1 MTRSPKARDIEST
14 SLSCGLLMEAFD
26 VELINLGS
34 PAPEKSSNSQRSLA
48 VAKGAAAGFRSTVIL
63 GSPEGPID
71 LQSTNVR
78 RLVADRR
85 YFGLE
90 AQDFRAGAERLLAR
104 VSAVSPERARIDV
117 RSLGEDFRLDAPAT
131 SALQRELLIGG
142 LLHPD
147 GAGGYVPTRLLRQYA
162 LACVVAPLSRPRA
175 KALIERACALAG
187 EINAAWTLNLF
198 QIRMLAVSGSYMS
211 QREKLSELS
220 LSLVLRW
227 RHEAPQPG
235 AASPPGKDEAIRQIV
250 GALSALS
257 SFMVVRVVS
266 GSEAVQRPFSVAF
279 QHSKDSVRATAPPK
293 GRLQAW
299 SEALTRRLASR

>member
-1 MTRSPKARDIEST
+1 M
-14 SLSCGLLMEAFD
+14 
-26 VELINLGS
+26 ELINLGS
-34 PAPEKSSNSQRSLA
+34 PAPKRSSKTQRSLA
-48 VAKGAAAGFRSTVIL
+48 DAKAAAAGSSSTVII

-71 LQSTNVR
+71 LKSTNVR

-104 VSAVSPERARIDV
+104 LSAVSGERARIDI

-162 LACVVAPLSRPRA
+162 LACVVAPLSRARA
-175 KALIERACALAG
+175 KALIERACALAA
-187 EINAAWTLNLF
+187 EINTAWTLNLF
-198 QIRMLAVSGSYMS
+198 QIRMLAVSGCYMS

-235 AASPPGKDEAIRQIV
+235 ATSPPGKDEAIRQIV
-250 GALSALS
+250 GAVSALS

-266 GSEAVQRPFSVAF
+266 NSDAVQRPFSVVF
-279 QHSKDSVRATAPPK
+279 EHSKDGLEPAEPPK

-299 SEALTRRLASR
+299 SEALTRRLALR